1 MVLAFRR
8 IQEKKPQEIKYGR
21 YQELLWQYGSR
32 DRPTQTD
39 WSIELIKGVA
49 NRLHPHN
56 ILTVKEIER

>member
-1 MVLAFRR
+1 MVLALRR

-21 YQELLWQYGSR
+21 YQELLWQYRSR
-32 DRPTQTD
+32 NRRAETN
-39 WSIELIKGVA
+39 WGIELIKGVA